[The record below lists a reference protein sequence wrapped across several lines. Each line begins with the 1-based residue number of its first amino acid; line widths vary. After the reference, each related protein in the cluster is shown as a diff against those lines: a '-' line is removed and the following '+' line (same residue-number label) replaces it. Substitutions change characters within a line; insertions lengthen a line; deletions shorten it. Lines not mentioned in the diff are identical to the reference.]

1 MGNILSFV
9 LEQPEKY
16 KRNLFLETE
25 IISLSSMVYKG
36 ENMLVIESK
45 AQAECRVL
53 LNRAD
58 LIKLQYLE
66 WSIAETVA
74 RKSTLIRSVAL
85 SQFQIIGDYIDREF
99 TNVKSSPKNKDEM
112 IIFIKNFRDDSVISN
127 MPKNDV
133 NFISQLKMFASYQLA
148 EQWAQRWNGEM
159 SPELFTES
167 EMRLISPPRYSSMSP
182 MHDEDNEARAADEDR
197 GIKELL
203 TPATW
208 APTKSMPV
216 SSRLP
221 TTNTLPDYDS
231 DNFAQDPYG
240 LVKAYGNIEPS
251 PTSPPAVDEN
261 DGPTSF
267 NHSPSIELPKSIERR
282 RATINPHNTD
292 QQCFKW
298 AILARHVTEQ
308 PVYRVGKNYS
318 EHENKYNFEG
328 ISYPTPMTD
337 IKIFEKNNRGVS
349 VNVYGLNLKIKN
361 QKFPKYEVFPLRV
374 VDDEKPKHFDMLF
387 ISNASGVDEK
397 KGVNTTIV
405 QKHQAMSYGFIV
417 KASDDVPLELL
428 TEHGITTDPVI
439 YRGSEDRPDVATH
452 FVEAIVEISRKIE
465 TLLKT
470 NTPIIMSDEQEK
482 THQECTSCNLCL
494 CYIVG
499 VDKVRDHDHLSG
511 KFRQTLCAKCN
522 LALQQPK
529 FVPVFFHNLSNYDS
543 HYIIS
548 QLGFDTNSITV
559 IPNSEEKYI
568 SFSKYISSN
577 FTVRFIDTFRFMAT
591 SLEKLATNMITP
603 LFENF
608 RETAKHFVME
618 KLPLVTRKGVYPYE
632 YTDSWSKL
640 DEVSLPGKEEF
651 YSTLTESGVWTQFE
665 CKTLGEYS
673 DLYLKIDVL
682 LLADV
687 FENFRDLC
695 MNTYNLDAAHYYTA
709 PGLSFDAYLKY
720 TKKKLELLTDYD
732 MLLMF
737 EKGIR
742 GGLVQASM
750 RHAKANNHKTP
761 DYDSNNNLYGWAM
774 SEYMPYG
781 DFKWVKPELEGLNV
795 LTPTSNMGRV
805 YEVDVSYPQQLH
817 DRHNDL
823 PFLPQNSV
831 PRGTKVRKLMATF
844 ENKKNYI
851 VHYQSLQQAIANGL
865 IVEKVHRVLEF
876 SQSPWLAQYINLNT
890 EMRQK
895 AKNDFE
901 KGFFKLM
908 NNAVF
913 GKTMESVRKRIKM
926 ELVSSEQRLQ
936 KLINKTTFKHATN
949 YSENLNAVTLENK
962 IIKFDKPIY
971 IGFAVLDISKTLMY
985 DYHYNVMQK
994 HYGDNIKLMY
1004 TDTDSLIYYILTRDL
1019 YSDLIENPILLDR
1032 LDTSDLPPIHPCY
1045 TTDRK
1050 KVPGF
1055 FSDEIKGHTM
1065 MEFCALRAKS
1075 YAYNVYAGEEDE
1087 RKDKD
1092 DRVGRVNI
1100 KAKGIRG
1107 HVVKNHMT
1115 LADHVKC
1122 LFGDKSFDKYTKN
1135 VSIRSFKHQIKTI
1148 RTNKLT
1154 YNNYDDKRVVL
1165 DDKIHTLAHGHYSL
1179 EDDNEDDWPE
1189 LDEEGQDWNEE
1200 DKGLMRHL
1208 LRDCMSK

>member
-1 MGNILSFV
+1 MSAARAKKMRMSLVQSPGFV
-9 LEQPEKY
+9 EISSSGGRKIVWYYAQNFNKNEKY
-16 KRNLFLETE
+16 TDFLRSHEPALCKLLETRVQESPIKFNLRLEGSYSRPNVANSSENRAFKTSAVEVFLETDVKQVVE
-25 IISLSSMVYKG
+25 TSY
-36 ENMLVIESK
+36 
-45 AQAECRVL
+45 
-53 LNRAD
+53 
-58 LIKLQYLE
+58 IKL
-66 WSIAETVA
+66 
-74 RKSTLIRSVAL
+74 L
-85 SQFQIIGDYIDREF
+85 SEEEVYRGRGSGFRLDTIDGLLLAIYKY
-99 TNVKSSPKNKDEM
+99 TPMSGSS
-112 IIFIKNFRDDSVISN
+112 
-127 MPKNDV
+127 
-133 NFISQLKMFASYQLA
+133 Y
-148 EQWAQRWNGEM
+148 
-159 SPELFTES
+159 
-167 EMRLISPPRYSSMSP
+167 
-182 MHDEDNEARAADEDR
+182 
-197 GIKELL
+197 
-203 TPATW
+203 
-208 APTKSMPV
+208 
-216 SSRLP
+216 
-221 TTNTLPDYDS
+221 
-231 DNFAQDPYG
+231 
-240 LVKAYGNIEPS
+240 
-251 PTSPPAVDEN
+251 
-261 DGPTSF
+261 
-267 NHSPSIELPKSIERR
+267 IELPKSIERR

-387 ISNASGVDEK
+387 ISNASGVHYVYISNFSRLVSPQKNRHDGLQFFCKRCFISFDKRTLKYKLNGEAALEKHKLICGSHKPILSEMPKAGECVKFETWRSTQRHPIVIYADFEALLVKVDEK

-405 QKHQAMSYGFIV
+405 QRHQAMSYGFIV

-529 FVPVFFHNLSNYDS
+529 FVPAFFHNLSNYDS

-651 YSTLTESGVWTQFE
+651 YSTLTESGVTEHDYEHAKEVWTQFE

-673 DLYLKIDVL
+673 GLYLKIDVL

-709 PGLSFDAYLKY
+709 PGLSFDACLKY

-742 GGLVQASM
+742 GALVQASM

-761 DYDSNNNLYGWAM
+761 DYDSSKPDSWIIYQDCNNLYGWAM

-795 LTPTSNMGRV
+795 FQLLTPTSNMGRV
-805 YEVDVSYPQQLH
+805 YEVDVSYSQQLH

-844 ENKKNYI
+844 EDKKNYI

-901 KGFFKLM
+901 KDFFKLM

-1004 TDTDSLIYYILTRDL
+1004 TDTDSLIYYILTRDF

-1075 YAYNVYAGEEDE
+1075 YAYNVYAGEEDK

-1092 DRVGRVNI
+1092 DRVGGVNI

-1122 LFGDKSFDKYTKN
+1122 LFGDESFDKYTEN

-1154 YNNYDDKRVVL
+1154 YNNYDDK
-1165 DDKIHTLAHGHYSL
+1165 
-1179 EDDNEDDWPE
+1179 EW
-1189 LDEEGQDWNEE
+1189 
-1200 DKGLMRHL
+1200 
-1208 LRDCMSK
+1208 C

>member
-1 MGNILSFV
+1 MSAARAKKMRMSLVQSPGFV
-9 LEQPEKY
+9 EISSSGGRKIVWYYAQNFNKNEKY
-16 KRNLFLETE
+16 TDFLRSHEPALCKLLETRVQESPIKFNLKLEGSYSRPNVANSSENRAFKTSAVEVFLETDVKQVVE
-25 IISLSSMVYKG
+25 TSY
-36 ENMLVIESK
+36 
-45 AQAECRVL
+45 
-53 LNRAD
+53 
-58 LIKLQYLE
+58 IKL
-66 WSIAETVA
+66 
-74 RKSTLIRSVAL
+74 L
-85 SQFQIIGDYIDREF
+85 SEEEVYRGRGSGFRLDTIDGLLLAIYKY
-99 TNVKSSPKNKDEM
+99 TPMSGSS
-112 IIFIKNFRDDSVISN
+112 
-127 MPKNDV
+127 
-133 NFISQLKMFASYQLA
+133 Y
-148 EQWAQRWNGEM
+148 
-159 SPELFTES
+159 
-167 EMRLISPPRYSSMSP
+167 
-182 MHDEDNEARAADEDR
+182 
-197 GIKELL
+197 
-203 TPATW
+203 
-208 APTKSMPV
+208 
-216 SSRLP
+216 
-221 TTNTLPDYDS
+221 
-231 DNFAQDPYG
+231 
-240 LVKAYGNIEPS
+240 
-251 PTSPPAVDEN
+251 
-261 DGPTSF
+261 
-267 NHSPSIELPKSIERR
+267 IELPKSIERR

-387 ISNASGVDEK
+387 ISNASGVHYVYISNFSRLVSPQKNRHDGLQFFCKRCFISFDKRTLKYKLNGEAALEKHKLICGSHKPILPEMPKAGECVKFETWRSTQRHPIVIYADFEALLVKVDEK

-405 QKHQAMSYGFIV
+405 QRHQAMSYGFIV

-511 KFRQTLCAKCN
+511 KFRQTLCVKCN

-709 PGLSFDAYLKY
+709 PGLSFDACLKY
-720 TKKKLELLTDYD
+720 TKKRLELLTDYD

-761 DYDSNNNLYGWAM
+761 DYDSSKPDSWIIYQDCNNLYGWAM

-844 ENKKNYI
+844 EDKKNYI

-901 KGFFKLM
+901 KDFFKLM

-1004 TDTDSLIYYILTRDL
+1004 TDTDSLIYYILTRDF

-1092 DRVGRVNI
+1092 DRVGGVNI

-1122 LFGDKSFDKYTKN
+1122 LFGDESFDKYTKN